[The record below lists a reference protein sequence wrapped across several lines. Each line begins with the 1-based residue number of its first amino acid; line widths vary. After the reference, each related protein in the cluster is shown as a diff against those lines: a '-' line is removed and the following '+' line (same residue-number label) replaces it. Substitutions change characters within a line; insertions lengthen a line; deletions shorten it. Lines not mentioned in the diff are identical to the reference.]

1 MLKIAFSF
9 IFFDLFENK
18 TGEESYDGEWNAGV
32 RNGKG
37 VQLYCHTRGGGKY
50 EGDWK
55 NDVVHGYGVRKYDHP
70 MHVYK
75 WLRHYSGSW
84 KNGEWYGKG
93 TIEYLDGKY

>member
-1 MLKIAFSF
+1 M
-9 IFFDLFENK
+9 
-18 TGEESYDGEWNAGV
+18 
-32 RNGKG
+32 
-37 VQLYCHTRGGGKY
+37 YCHTRGGGKY

-70 MHVYK
+70 MHAYK

-93 TIEYLDGKY
+93 TIEYLDGKYSIKTERNEERAITYMEAL